1 MITLS
6 PSFPSLC
13 HQSTVEIHSSP
24 GILPTWLSTLP
35 PPRPYQIVAD
45 EKMPEGGEDEG
56 EDFGSDREIG
66 GEDDERERE
75 KRSDD
80 GSKLGERKKG

>member
-1 MITLS
+1 MEDR
-6 PSFPSLC
+6 
-13 HQSTVEIHSSP
+13 HSTE
-24 GILPTWLSTLP
+24 GKKDDDGMDLQMLPEEAGFL
-35 PPRPYQIVAD
+35 PYQIVAD

>member
-1 MITLS
+1 
-6 PSFPSLC
+6 
-13 HQSTVEIHSSP
+13 
-24 GILPTWLSTLP
+24 
-35 PPRPYQIVAD
+35 
-45 EKMPEGGEDEG
+45 MPEGGEDEG

-80 GSKLGERKKG
+80 GPKLGERKKG